1 MLTWCIFLFYKQNLK
16 YYWGPNMTTAE
27 NIKKFRKELC
37 LTQTELAQLLKV
49 TVCTISMYENGK
61 RQPSYPTVRKMIELA
76 KKKKIKM
83 TFDDIRPE

>member
-1 MLTWCIFLFYKQNLK
+1 
-16 YYWGPNMTTAE
+16 MTTAE
-27 NIKKFRKELC
+27 SIKKFRKDLC
-37 LTQTELAQLLKV
+37 ITQSEFAQLLKV

-61 RQPSYPTVRKMIELA
+61 RQPSYPTIRKILELA